1 MRIRDFKV
9 FQSQVICWCLFV
21 SLAVLAAAW
30 GFVSI
35 EVTKPFTDAE
45 RGVIGIIA
53 VVFAFLAALFLRLAV
68 RSGRKRDDHAA
79 QPRAKANT
87 HDAGPFSA

>member
-1 MRIRDFKV
+1 MRIGDSKI
-9 FQSQVICWCLFV
+9 FQSQIICWCASV

-45 RGVIGIIA
+45 RVVIGIIA
-53 VVFAFLAALFLRLAV
+53 VAFAFLAALFLRLAV
-68 RSGRKRDDHAA
+68 QARKKR
-79 QPRAKANT
+79 
-87 HDAGPFSA
+87 HDPVA

>member
-1 MRIRDFKV
+1 MLGKIRMRIGDSKI
-9 FQSQVICWCLFV
+9 FQSHIICWCAFV
-21 SLAVLAAAW
+21 SLAVLAVAW

-53 VVFAFLAALFLRLAV
+53 VAFACLAALFLRQAV
-68 RSGRKRDDHAA
+68 RARKKRDDHVA
-79 QPRAKANT
+79 
-87 HDAGPFSA
+87 

>member
-1 MRIRDFKV
+1 MRIGDFKI
-9 FQSQVICWCLFV
+9 FQSQIICWCGFV
-21 SLAVLAAAW
+21 SLTVLAVAW

-53 VVFAFLAALFLRLAV
+53 VAFAVLAALLLRQAV
-68 RSGRKRDDHAA
+68 RARKKRDDPVA
-79 QPRAKANT
+79 
-87 HDAGPFSA
+87 